1 MKPLPTVGVLVIVAA
16 CLLAPAGAMGAHP
29 CPAGC
34 GLQKKACLQT
44 ARVGKLVCKLDCRA
58 SAGPATLG
66 ACLRGCTEQFGTAKT
81 ACAGDHAAC
90 LGFCPPAPLP
100 GSCTG
105 AFLDGCGQNLAA
117 CARGV
122 VAQAKTCV
130 QGCLTASDRLA
141 CLQGCAATAQQ
152 GAATS
157 AANFETCVAACSCPT
172 GCDDGNPCTR
182 DTCLNGKCAHECLC
196 VGPTGDVTCCP
207 GPGPCP
213 APTTTTTLP
222 TGGCT
227 TDVDCDDGNPCT
239 ADRCVNGICEHA
251 CLCVDATGSLSCC
264 PGPAALCVRPCGLDA
279 SGVCGGACAASNEVC
294 IASGA
299 TCTCTPIPPACGDTF
314 PACNGSC
321 PAGSSCTSLTGAPV
335 CQCVP
340 TPCRPGSGTYFYTC
354 GDPVCGGHQSPPGVP
369 ACTTEQVGD
378 PCACLGAEC
387 DPGDACDRLL
397 ECATSDPTHGEMCP
411 ISRRRYKTNIQ
422 YLSAQD
428 VKRLHDA
435 LLTFR
440 LASYQYNLPGT
451 PADPHLGFI
460 IDDVAPSPSVAPN
473 GDTVDLYGYASMAV
487 AAVQEQA
494 REIDQLTRQVASLR
508 QELKEIRLGRPRR
521 HARHQ

>member
-1 MKPLPTVGVLVIVAA
+1 MKSLRVVGLLVAA
-16 CLLAPAGAMGAHP
+16 GLITLAGAARAAQT
-29 CPAGC
+29 CRAGC
-34 GLQKKACLQT
+34 GMQKKACLQT
-44 ARVGKLVCKLDCRA
+44 ARVAKLACKLDCRA
-58 SAGPATLG
+58 SAGPANLG
-66 ACLRGCTEQFGTAKT
+66 TCLRGCTEQFGTAKT
-81 ACAGDHAAC
+81 TCAGDHAAC
-90 LGFCPPAPLP
+90 LGSCPPNPPP

-105 AFLDGCGQNLAA
+105 AFLDGCSQNLAA

-130 QGCLTASDRLA
+130 QGCQTASDRLA

-152 GAATS
+152 GAATC
-157 AANFETCVAACSCPT
+157 AANFETCVAACACPT
-172 GCDDGNPCTR
+172 G
-182 DTCLNGKCAHECLC
+182 
-196 VGPTGDVTCCP
+196 
-207 GPGPCP
+207 
-213 APTTTTTLP
+213 
-222 TGGCT
+222 
-227 TDVDCDDGNPCT
+227 CDDGNPCT

-251 CLCVDATGSLSCC
+251 CLCVDATGALSCC

-279 SGVCGGACAASNEVC
+279 SGVCGGACAASNEMC

-340 TPCRPGSGTYFYTC
+340 TPCQPGSGTYFYTC
-354 GDPVCGGHQSPPGVP
+354 GDPVCGGHQSQPGVP

-411 ISRRRYKTNIQ
+411 ISRRRYKQDIQ

-435 LLTFR
+435 LLNFR
-440 LASYQYNLPGT
+440 LASYQYNLPGA
-451 PADPHLGFI
+451 PADTHLGFI
-460 IDDVAPSPSVAPN
+460 IDDVEPSPSVAPH
-473 GDTVDLYGYASMAV
+473 GDTVDLYGYTSMAV

-494 REIDQLTRQVASLR
+494 REIDQLTHQVESLR
-508 QELKEIRLGRPRR
+508 QELKAARLGQPRR
-521 HARHQ
+521 HARAGSSASHARPRARDSKGSGALG